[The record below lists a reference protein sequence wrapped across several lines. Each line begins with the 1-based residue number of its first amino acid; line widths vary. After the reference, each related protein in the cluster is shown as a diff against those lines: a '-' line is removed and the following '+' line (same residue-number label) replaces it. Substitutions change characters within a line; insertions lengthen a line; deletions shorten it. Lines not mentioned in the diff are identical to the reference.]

1 MIMQLTINRA
11 AIDYAI
17 ELVEQGERARSTKWA
32 DSQPSAN
39 KIQQY
44 RAQHGEEALANW
56 YLAVDENGAYQFPV
70 GDFRRVHESGVRA
83 ARRYGELNDQP
94 ALVAAA
100 DEILDILDRMNAC

>member
-1 MIMQLTINRA
+1 MRLTINRD
-11 AIDYAI
+11 AITYAI
-17 ELVEQGERARSTKWA
+17 ELIEQGHRARSTQWK
-32 DSQPSAN
+32 DSQPSA
-39 KIQQY
+39 KKAEHF
-44 RAQHGEEALANW
+44 RAEHGDAVFAKW

-94 ALVAAA
+94 ELVAAA